1 MTNNKICIMPMVGSG
16 SRFLKKGYITP
27 KPLIKVNKIPMFLR
41 ASKSFNKNNKWIF
54 LLKKNNHERQFTQ
67 LIKKNFKRFKIII
80 LDKKTDGQAR
90 TVFKAKKNI
99 TNESNIFVS
108 SCDLYIKYNNDKL
121 DCKLK
126 NNDFVVFV
134 HKPNTFNIKKSSDFG
149 WIKIKNNKIIKSA
162 CKSTVSSNPKN
173 DWIILGSFVFK
184 NKKIFNKI
192 LRELFTSKIKVK
204 NEYYLDTCIEVALK
218 LNLKVTFMKIDK
230 YISWGTPVEL
240 KNNYYK

>member
-1 MTNNKICIMPMVGSG
+1 MVGSG

-67 LIKKNFKRFKIII
+67 LIKKNFRRFKIII

-134 HKPNTFNIKKSSDFG
+134 HKPNTFNIKKFSCF
-149 WIKIKNNKIIKSA
+149 KII
-162 CKSTVSSNPKN
+162 
-173 DWIILGSFVFK
+173 
-184 NKKIFNKI
+184 
-192 LRELFTSKIKVK
+192 
-204 NEYYLDTCIEVALK
+204 Y
-218 LNLKVTFMKIDK
+218 
-230 YISWGTPVEL
+230 
-240 KNNYYK
+240 